1 MQFIIAKDALLAA
14 LAPGASVTTKNDKTA
29 PILGFVRIEAKAGQ
43 AIVTGTNLMIT
54 MIRSAP
60 CEVVKPGSLC
70 APANELE
77 KIVGLLPAGDVR
89 LEQRENSWLE
99 VTSMAPKKKVSVKL
113 RGQTAADFP
122 DVATVSA
129 TPAPVVSMKIAD
141 LRTVLDAVIYSA
153 CRDSHRPHLEVVHIE
168 HEYEGSGL
176 HAVSTDGHRL
186 THARADVAFPVTG
199 AQGIN
204 VPAHSLRR
212 LLSSLPEEGS
222 VDVLLAPGYLV
233 ATTGPLRAV
242 LKLGDQPFPA
252 WRQIIPTSFEHTCT
266 IARTDVALLLA
277 RAETLAAAKTGSTGF
292 TFSAKE
298 GGELAVSVDNP
309 DQGAMKDSVAEGVA
323 VSGDEI
329 RLSLNAR
336 YIDEAIQHLQGEQ
349 VMFGMRGKLEVVH
362 LSTGGTHDNDFR
374 AIALVMPMAN

>member
-1 MQFIIAKDALLAA
+1 MQFSAHRDALLAA
-14 LAPGASVTTKNDKTA
+14 LAPSVDLTVKNSSAPVLAYVLIEVDKHGTVSA
-29 PILGFVRIEAKAGQ
+29 
-43 AIVTGTNLMIT
+43 TGTNLLAT
-54 MIRSAP
+54 MTRTVQGA
-60 CEVVKPGSLC
+60 ETRPGSVC
-70 APANELE
+70 APGRDLD
-77 KIVGLLPAGDVR
+77 KILRLMPAGDVR
-89 LEQRENSWLE
+89 LSAAVNSDITLE
-99 VTSMAPKKKVSVKL
+99 SLVPRKKVRVQL
-113 RGQTAADFP
+113 RGLHAIDFP
-122 DVATVSA
+122 KLDKVDLDGCK
-129 TPAPVVSMKIAD
+129 PAVMRVAD
-141 LRTVLDAVIYSA
+141 LRALADAVLYAASKDA
-153 CRDSHRPHLEVVHIE
+153 HRTHLGVMHIE
-168 HEYEGSGL
+168 REAGGLL
-176 HAVSTDGHRL
+176 HAVTTDGHRL
-186 THARADVAFPVTG
+186 CHASAQVPFPATSTAGTG
-199 AQGIN
+199 I
-204 VPAHSLRR
+204 PARSMQSL
-212 LLSSLPEEGS
+212 LDALPEEGS
-222 VDVLLAPGYLV
+222 VALQLAPGYLV
-233 ATTGPLRAV
+233 AVCGPLRAT
-242 LKLGDQPFPA
+242 LKLVADPFPA
-252 WRQIIPTSFEHTCT
+252 WRNIIPAEFTHTCT